1 MSYSFPYFL
10 CYKHNLQKRG
20 VLSDWL
26 KKKRFKKRY
35 LKRLP
40 VKRAVSVAEVIGEME
55 FSIEDAKNNPDPE
68 KQAEFKKLFG
78 DRTPTP
84 EEFIYKVTKKLHQ

>member
-26 KKKRFKKRY
+26 KKRDSKAIFKAIARQEG
-35 LKRLP
+35 
-40 VKRAVSVAEVIGEME
+40 VSVAEVIGEME